1 MVRRFLHWLVSE
13 HFGQILF
20 AVLSVPVV
28 PTLRRLDVFEAKERQ
43 VCSNLNC
50 LLCQFGTGSMQ
61 FGRVILEQRVPF

>member
-43 VCSNLNC
+43 VRSNLIVC
-50 LLCQFGTGSMQ
+50 FVSSEQVLCSS
-61 FGRVILEQRVPF
+61 VE